1 MDRTVLVV
9 EDDARIAEVIAEQL
23 GEEGFTVCLARS
35 VSQALA
41 LLSERAPDLAVL
53 DVALPDGSGFEICRR
68 IREGGE
74 RFDSAIP
81 VLMLSGRTDEV
92 DVLRGFQRGADDYV
106 RKPFSVPEL
115 MARIDVLM
123 SRGRRRAS
131 GVLRIGR
138 LEVDTDARLVRYAG
152 TALEL
157 SGKEYDLLV
166 LLASDPGVVRTKQEL
181 LRRIWDAPSTLQTR
195 TVDSH
200 ASRLRRKLIVA
211 GAPGDPVV
219 NAWGRGYRLEI
230 AGA

>member
-53 DVALPDGSGFEICRR
+53 DVGLPDGSGFEICRR

-131 GVLRIGR
+131 GVGRSPWPICPIIFQLRCSF
-138 LEVDTDARLVRYAG
+138 DY
-152 TALEL
+152 
-157 SGKEYDLLV
+157 
-166 LLASDPGVVRTKQEL
+166 
-181 LRRIWDAPSTLQTR
+181 ST
-195 TVDSH
+195 S
-200 ASRLRRKLIVA
+200 VA
-211 GAPGDPVV
+211 GFPVWCLCCRPKWPIASWQNPAAPTMVCSRSWRSASGSP
-219 NAWGRGYRLEI
+219 GS
-230 AGA
+230 